1 MIVFDTFDI
10 GHHLKINESIKILSV
25 FTKLTLNLLRSFTNQ
40 RRSRPVSTVLIAVS
54 LAIFVAIKAT
64 KYLFLWYIQAP
75 ASFSTRCFVNY
86 RITFR
91 TNSTSFRPKDI
102 LCFIILYLSFYNI
115 LQNIN
120 IDLLFLFELILIFL
134 V

>member
-10 GHHLKINESIKILSV
+10 GHHLKINESIKNLSV

-40 RRSRPVSTVLIAVS
+40 RRFRPVSTVLIAVS

-64 KYLFLWYIQAP
+64 KYFLLWYIQSP
-75 ASFSTRCFVNY
+75 ASFSTGCFVHY

-91 TNSTSFRPKDI
+91 TNSTSFCPKDM
-102 LCFIILYLSFYNI
+102 LRFVILYMSFYKI
-115 LQNIN
+115 RQNNDIK
-120 IDLLFLFELILIFL
+120 L
-134 V
+134 